1 MIRIVLADDHSL
13 IRSSLTRLLSAEPDF
28 ELVGAASD
36 GRQAL
41 ELVKEHSPDVVL
53 MDLHMPNVDGVTAI
67 GQLTEMYPDVA
78 VIALSAFEEPSQV
91 TSALAAGAQG
101 YLVKDVEPAVLLA
114 GIRAAVKGGA
124 PLSPSVAAQLIR
136 NGVARQSIDQ
146 ALTERDRKI
155 LRMIVEGRNNQEIG
169 EELGM
174 SKTSVTS
181 HCGRLFK
188 RINAADRTQAAVWAT
203 RNLPPIA

>member
-13 IRSSLTRLLSAEPDF
+13 IRSSLTRLLNAEPDL
-28 ELVGAASD
+28 ELVGVASD
-36 GRQAL
+36 GLEAL
-41 ELVKEHSPDVVL
+41 ELVKEHAPDVVL
-53 MDLHMPNVDGVTAI
+53 MDLHMPVVDGFTAI
-67 GQLTEMYPDVA
+67 ARLTEAFPTIA
-78 VIALSAFEEPSQV
+78 VIALSAFEDPGQV
-91 TSALAAGAQG
+91 TLALSAGAQG

-136 NGVARQSIDQ
+136 NGAARQSIAQ
-146 ALTERDRKI
+146 ALTDRDRQI
-155 LRMIVEGRNNQEIG
+155 LRMIVDGHNNQEIG

-203 RNLPPIA
+203 RNLPPVA

>member
-13 IRSSLTRLLSAEPDF
+13 IRSSLTRLLGAENDL
-28 ELVGAASD
+28 ELVGVAAD
-36 GRQAL
+36 GLQAMD
-41 ELVKEHSPDVVL
+41 LVAEHHPDVVL
-53 MDLHMPNVDGVTAI
+53 MDLHMPIVDGFAAI
-67 GQLTEMYPDVA
+67 GQLTERYPEVA
-78 VIALSAFEEPSQV
+78 VIALSAFEEPGQV

-114 GIRAAVKGGA
+114 GIRAAVRGGA

-136 NGVARQSIDQ
+136 NGAARQGIAQ
-146 ALTERDRKI
+146 ALTDRDRRI
-155 LRMIVEGRNNQEIG
+155 LRLIVEGHNNQEIG

-174 SKTSVTS
+174 SKSSVTS

-203 RNLPPIA
+203 RNLPPVV

>member
-13 IRSSLTRLLSAEPDF
+13 IRSSLTRLLNAEPDL
-28 ELVGAASD
+28 ELVGVAAD
-36 GRQAL
+36 GLEAL
-41 ELVKEHSPDVVL
+41 ELVNEHAPDVVL
-53 MDLHMPNVDGVTAI
+53 MDLHMPIVDGFTAI
-67 GQLTEMYPDVA
+67 GRLTEAFPTVA
-78 VIALSAFEEPSQV
+78 VIALSAFEDPGQV
-91 TSALAAGAQG
+91 TAALAAGAQG

-136 NGVARQSIDQ
+136 SGAARQTIAQ
-146 ALTERDRKI
+146 ALSERDRQI
-155 LRMIVEGRNNQEIG
+155 LRMIVDGHNNQEIG

-203 RNLPPIA
+203 RNLPPVA

>member
-13 IRSSLTRLLSAEPDF
+13 IRSSLTRLLGAEPDF
-28 ELVGAASD
+28 ELVGVAAD
-36 GRQAL
+36 GAQAFD
-41 ELVKEHSPDVVL
+41 LVSEHNPDVVL
-53 MDLHMPNVDGVTAI
+53 MDLHMPNVDGFTAI
-67 GQLTEMYPDVA
+67 GRLSEAYPDVA
-78 VIALSAFEEPSQV
+78 VIALSAFEEPGQV
-91 TSALAAGAQG
+91 TAALAAGAQG

-114 GIRAAVKGGA
+114 GIRSAVKGGA

-136 NGVARQSIDQ
+136 SGVGRQSLAH
-146 ALTERDRKI
+146 ALTDRDRTI

-203 RNLPPIA
+203 RNLPPVA

>member
-1 MIRIVLADDHSL
+1 
-13 IRSSLTRLLSAEPDF
+13 
-28 ELVGAASD
+28 VGVASD
-36 GRQAL
+36 GLEAL
-41 ELVKEHSPDVVL
+41 ELVKEHAPDVVL
-53 MDLHMPNVDGVTAI
+53 MDLHMPVVDGFTAI
-67 GQLTEMYPDVA
+67 ARLTETFPTIA
-78 VIALSAFEEPSQV
+78 VIALSAFEDPGQV
-91 TSALAAGAQG
+91 TLALSAGAQG

-114 GIRAAVKGGA
+114 GIRAAVKGGS

-136 NGVARQSIDQ
+136 NGAARQSIAQ
-146 ALTERDRKI
+146 ALTDRDRQI
-155 LRMIVEGRNNQEIG
+155 LRMIVDGHNNQEIG

-203 RNLPPIA
+203 RNLPPVA